1 MRLCHPPTCVDTLQV
16 VAAQVEQLEVFGQ
29 QELLGPEMVD
39 VVPGQIHLHDV
50 RGQAG
55 RDVIQSY
62 KKTGGTKRHWLVHC
76 KDAKHEK

>member
-1 MRLCHPPTCVDTLQV
+1 MLQV

-50 RGQAG
+50 RRQVG
-55 RDVIQSY
+55 RDVIQSCR
-62 KKTGGTKRHWLVHC
+62 KTGGTKRQRLVEAMHC
-76 KDAKHEK
+76 KDVKHGK

>member
-1 MRLCHPPTCVDTLQV
+1 MKRCHPPTCVYMLQV

-29 QELLGPEMVD
+29 QELLGPEMAD

-50 RGQAG
+50 RRQVG

-62 KKTGGTKRHWLVHC
+62 KKTGDTKRH
-76 KDAKHEK
+76 